1 MSGAQSVLRVERGQA
16 GPRELAALA
25 AVLCAVLAARA
36 DGVRHHDGRGAA
48 PPLPSWC
55 RGERAAAH
63 RPPGAWR

>member
-1 MSGAQSVLRVERGQA
+1 MSGAQTVLRVERGRA

-36 DGVRHHDGRGAA
+36 DGVREDDAA
-48 PPLPSWC
+48 PVLPSWC
-55 RGERAAAH
+55 RGGRAGAH